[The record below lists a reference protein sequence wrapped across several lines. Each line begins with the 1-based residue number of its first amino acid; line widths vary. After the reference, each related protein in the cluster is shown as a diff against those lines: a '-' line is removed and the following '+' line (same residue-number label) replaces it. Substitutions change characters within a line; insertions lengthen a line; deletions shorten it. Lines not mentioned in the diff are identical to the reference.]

1 MDCVIKQTNGTVA
14 VVPSTPA
21 GIVSGDQL
29 ARIADLVRQ
38 GAGVAKFT
46 TGQRIIILTTP
57 EKLQPVKNSLAE
69 VGLKPGPAGE
79 VVRNVKGCAGKLC
92 KYANQDALQD
102 ALILDKIFA
111 GRAMPASLKIAVS
124 GCPKNCMEALSND
137 IGFIGLPGGYQSY
150 VGGKGGRRQ
159 MLGELVR
166 ENVKPEE
173 LEPVVEEIIA
183 RYLGLAKKR
192 ERISRVVELHGIE
205 VFK

>member
-1 MDCVIKQTNGTVA
+1 MRHKANKRYGGSCA
-14 VVPSTPA
+14 VDP
-21 GIVSGDQL
+21 
-29 ARIADLVRQ
+29 
-38 GAGVAKFT
+38 
-46 TGQRIIILTTP
+46 
-57 EKLQPVKNSLAE
+57 
-69 VGLKPGPAGE
+69 
-79 VVRNVKGCAGKLC
+79 
-92 KYANQDALQD
+92 
-102 ALILDKIFA
+102 

-173 LEPVVEEIIA
+173 LAPVVEEIIA